1 VSDLR
6 GETTAAETIAE
17 RKLGVGR
24 LEALTDG
31 VFAIAITLLAIEI
44 GVPHVES
51 TNGADLRSA
60 ILDQWP
66 SYAAYA
72 VTFFL
77 IGAYWLNHHRMFR
90 LLTGITHRFVLLNI
104 FFLMA
109 IAIIPF
115 PNAVL
120 AEYLADPDLRGVAA
134 ALYGAAIIAL
144 AVMFNLVWWYVA
156 RHRSLLRPDCDLASL
171 RRVLRSYV
179 IGPVGYA
186 VGLALS
192 FIQPLIA
199 LAIYVAMPLGYMFEG
214 PVKSIDAGYMQ
225 EA

>member
-1 VSDLR
+1 MADPGS
-6 GETTAAETIAE
+6 EAAAE

-44 GVPHVES
+44 AVPHIES
-51 TNGADLRSA
+51 ASGGDLRQA
-60 ILDQWP
+60 IVDEWP

-77 IGAYWLNHHRMFR
+77 IGAYWMNHHRMFR
-90 LLTGITHRFVLLNI
+90 LLTGITHRFVIINI

-120 AEYLADPDLRGVAA
+120 AEYLVEPELRGVAA
-134 ALYGAAIIAL
+134 GLYGVAMIAL

-156 RHRSLLRPDCDLASL
+156 RHPSLLRPDCDRAAL
-171 RRVLRSYV
+171 RKVLRSYLM
-179 IGPVGYA
+179 GPVAYG
-186 VGLALS
+186 V
-192 FIQPLIA
+192 A
-199 LAIYVAMPLGYMFEG
+199 LAISFVAPLVTVALYAAIPLGYLFEG
-214 PVKSIDAGYMQ
+214 PVKTIDAGYMP
-225 EA
+225 EEE

>member
-1 VSDLR
+1 MRDI
-6 GETTAAETIAE
+6 AAE

-51 TNGADLRSA
+51 ASGVDLRQA
-60 ILDQWP
+60 IIDEWP
-66 SYAAYA
+66 SYAAYG

-77 IGAYWLNHHRMFR
+77 IGAYWINHHRMFR
-90 LLTGITHRFVLLNI
+90 LLTGITHRFVILNI
-104 FFLMA
+104 FFLMT

-120 AEYLADPDLRGVAA
+120 ADYLVEPDLRGVAA
-134 ALYGAAIIAL
+134 GVYGLAMIGL

-156 RHRSLLRPDCDLASL
+156 RHPSLLQPDCDRAAL
-171 RRVLRSYV
+171 RKVLRSYLM
-179 IGPVGYA
+179 GPVAYG
-186 VGLALS
+186 V
-192 FIQPLIA
+192 A
-199 LAIYVAMPLGYMFEG
+199 LAISFFAPLVTVVLYAVIPLGYLFEG
-214 PVKSIDAGYMQ
+214 PVKTIDAGYL
-225 EA
+225 ED

>member
-1 VSDLR
+1 VRDI
-6 GETTAAETIAE
+6 AAE

-51 TNGADLRSA
+51 ASGVDLRQA
-60 ILDQWP
+60 IIDEWP
-66 SYAAYA
+66 SYAAYG

-77 IGAYWLNHHRMFR
+77 IGAYWINHHRMFR
-90 LLTGITHRFVLLNI
+90 LLTGITHRFVILNI
-104 FFLMA
+104 FFLMT

-120 AEYLADPDLRGVAA
+120 ADYLVEPDLRGVAA
-134 ALYGAAIIAL
+134 GVYGLALIGR

-156 RHRSLLRPDCDLASL
+156 RHPSLLQPDCDRAAL
-171 RRVLRSYV
+171 RKVLRSYLM
-179 IGPVGYA
+179 GPVAYG
-186 VGLALS
+186 V
-192 FIQPLIA
+192 A
-199 LAIYVAMPLGYMFEG
+199 LAISFFAPLVTVVLYAVIPLGYLFEG
-214 PVKSIDAGYMQ
+214 PVKTIDAGYL
-225 EA
+225 ED